1 MFIVKWMTL
10 FWLHV
15 LGTIMMSGCGILTN
29 GKGTRREYCE
39 FSLDELQVCDEHTH
53 SHTHTHI
60 SLCHLPRKC
69 VCFYNLRRLLSST
82 FRREITLGWCAKPAE
97 RSTFTSM
104 ASTKV
109 RRIKT
114 LHEGERG
121 PVGGCSHVMVINKW
135 LRNTRKMGTSETWTD
150 LFVFFSFLLFL
161 YFCYPVIPWCFTQ

>member
-1 MFIVKWMTL
+1 MNDIIL
-10 FWLHV
+10 AACIRNNHDEWLWD
-15 LGTIMMSGCGILTN
+15 TDQRERNPQGILWIQPWWTS
-29 GKGTRREYCE
+29 GLWW
-39 FSLDELQVCDEHTH
+39 FTH

-121 PVGGCSHVMVINKW
+121 PAGGRSHVMVINKW